1 MRRALSLHFA
11 THLAITLACFCSAF
25 VCSFSY
31 ASPLV
36 IKFSHV
42 VAENTPKGKA
52 ALFFKRLVEE
62 RSQGRVRVD
71 VYPNSTLYRDREELE
86 ALQLGAVH
94 MLAPSLAKFG
104 PLGIR
109 EFEVFDLPFIFD
121 SSEEMHRVT
130 EGPIGQMLLRKL
142 ESRGILGLAY
152 WDNGFKQ
159 MSANRPLHKP
169 EDLRGLKMRI
179 QASKVLDAQMRA
191 VGAIP
196 QVTAFSE
203 VYSSLQ
209 TKLADGSENPNSN
222 FWSQQ
227 LQDVQKYLTI
237 SDHGYLGYVVV
248 VNRKFWEGLPRD
260 IRLIL
265 NMAVLDATRYA
276 NEIARKENDEAL
288 SKIKGSGKTTVIT
301 LSREERELWRRA
313 MLPAHQY
320 FADKGGRE
328 LLEAI
333 YKETGFTH

>member
-1 MRRALSLHFA
+1 
-11 THLAITLACFCSAF
+11 
-25 VCSFSY
+25 
-31 ASPLV
+31 
-36 IKFSHV
+36 
-42 VAENTPKGKA
+42 
-52 ALFFKRLVEE
+52 
-62 RSQGRVRVD
+62 
-71 VYPNSTLYRDREELE
+71 
-86 ALQLGAVH
+86 
-94 MLAPSLAKFG
+94 
-104 PLGIR
+104 
-109 EFEVFDLPFIFD
+109 
-121 SSEEMHRVT
+121 
-130 EGPIGQMLLRKL
+130 
-142 ESRGILGLAY
+142 
-152 WDNGFKQ
+152 

-265 NMAVLDATRYA
+265 NAAIMDATRYA

-288 SKIKGSGKTTVIT
+288 AKIKGSGKTTVIT

-320 FADKGGRE
+320 FADKGGRA